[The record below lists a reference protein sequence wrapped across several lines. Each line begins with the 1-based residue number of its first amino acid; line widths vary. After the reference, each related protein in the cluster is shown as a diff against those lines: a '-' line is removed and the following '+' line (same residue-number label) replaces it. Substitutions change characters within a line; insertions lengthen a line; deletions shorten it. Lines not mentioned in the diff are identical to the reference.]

1 MLATATLLSPP
12 VRTGGAAAPAAPAEP
27 GATPGATPPFAR
39 ALDKATAQQR
49 GAADEAEAD
58 KTTDADAPGGAAHA
72 ALAPRRAAA
81 ARTAVTPPST
91 TPAPEADV
99 PVPVGIEAASS
110 LPTRAAEGP
119 AAAVAEGLSFDLS
132 SWVPGLPLTPPA
144 PVPAVPAVPAAPI
157 DADAPVAAGSTADA
171 GLAVQ
176 RDTKFS
182 NELPG
187 SEHFAAHA
195 RHMDEPKSLSAS
207 AAPAETRRNAAA
219 QADAAHAA
227 TALRAEQGKEPHG
240 LSEVAPTTPAALPLS
255 LKAERGREFNPV
267 LPGPAASIA
276 PAPVLSSTVAA
287 MPAAPF
293 QAELQAA
300 LGTPAFAPALG
311 AQLSVL
317 VRDGIEHA
325 RLKLNP
331 AEMGPIDVR
340 ISLDGQQAQVDF
352 SAAHAVTRQLLQ
364 DAVPALASALRE
376 SGLTLTGGGV
386 FDQSREQR
394 GDLQRGPAMPRSAA
408 FDGSHDATPSGL
420 PLPRP
425 AVARGVVDLYA

>member
-12 VRTGGAAAPAAPAEP
+12 VRTGGAAAPAEP
-27 GATPGATPPFAR
+27 GVTPGATPPFAR
-39 ALDKATAQQR
+39 ALDQATAQQR
-49 GAADEAEAD
+49 GVADEAEAD
-58 KTTDADAPGGAAHA
+58 KTTDADAPGGAVHA

-99 PVPVGIEAASS
+99 PVPVDIEAASS
-110 LPTRAAEGP
+110 QPTRAAEGP

-132 SWVPGLPLTPPA
+132 SWVPGLPLTPLA
-144 PVPAVPAVPAAPI
+144 PVPAVPAAPI

-176 RDTKFS
+176 RDTKLS

-195 RHMDEPKSLSAS
+195 RHMDETKSLSAS

-219 QADAAHAA
+219 QADYAHAA
-227 TALRAEQGKEPHG
+227 TALRAEQGKEPRG

-267 LPGPAASIA
+267 LPGQAAAIA
-276 PAPVLSSTVAA
+276 PAPALSSTVAA
-287 MPAAPF
+287 TPAAPF

-300 LGTPAFAPALG
+300 LGTPAFVPALG

-340 ISLDGQQAQVDF
+340 ISVDGQQAQVDF

-425 AVARGVVDLYA
+425 AVVRGVVDLYA